1 MLAKNKKP
9 LNPAQTRALVVK
21 TIVWALFAIFFLW
34 TVFPIFWMISS
45 ALKVE
50 VEMFTIPPAWLF
62 KPSLRNFKGLEEA
75 FGIWKYLRNS
85 LIAAGTSTLIAVVF
99 GSMAGYGLSRGKI
112 PGKKHIAF
120 WMITTRMAP
129 IVGMIVP
136 LYMLFRSLH
145 LVGTL
150 GALIIAYTTFNLPF
164 AVWLMKAFFDDL
176 PREIEDAAMI
186 DGCSK
191 FRAFVSVA
199 LPMVRPGLVAVATLC
214 FMFAW
219 NDYGFAVVF
228 TSGATQTLPVATARL
243 MTEYGIVWGQVMT
256 LGTILLAPIL
266 IIGILIRKHLVHG
279 LTLGAV

>member
-1 MLAKNKKP
+1 MSENDKKP
-9 LNPAQTRALVVK
+9 AAPTQTKAFIIK
-21 TIVWALFAIFFLW
+21 TIGWILFAIFFLW
-34 TVFPIFWMISS
+34 TIFPIFWMLSS

-50 VEMFTIPPAWLF
+50 VGMFTIPPTWLF

-85 LIAAGTSTLIAVVF
+85 LIAAGTSTVIAIIF
-99 GSMAGYGLSRGKI
+99 GSMAGYGLSRGTI

-129 IVGMIVP
+129 IVGVIVP
-136 LYMLFRSLH
+136 LYMLFRYFH

-176 PREIEDAAMI
+176 PGEIEDAAMV

-191 FRAFVSVA
+191 FRTFVSIA

-256 LGTILLAPIL
+256 LGTILLSPVL
-266 IIGILIRKHLVHG
+266 LIGILIRKHLVRG

>member
-1 MLAKNKKP
+1 MLESDKRF
-9 LNPAQTRALVVK
+9 LDPAQTRAFVVK
-21 TIVWALFAIFFLW
+21 TVIWVLFAIFFLW
-34 TVFPIFWMISS
+34 TVFPIFWMVSS

-50 VEMFTIPPAWLF
+50 VEMFTIPPTWLF
-62 KPSLRNFKGLEEA
+62 KPSLRNFKNLEEA

-99 GSMAGYGLSRGKI
+99 GSMAGYGLSRGII
-112 PGKKHIAF
+112 PGKRHIAF

-129 IVGMIVP
+129 IVGVIVP
-136 LYMLFRSLH
+136 LYILFKSFH

-150 GALIIAYTTFNLPF
+150 RALIIAYTTFNLPF

-176 PREIEDAAMI
+176 PREIEDAAMV

-191 FRAFVSVA
+191 FRTFVSVA

-256 LGTILLAPIL
+256 LGTILLSPVL
-266 IIGILIRKHLVHG
+266 IIGIVIRKHLVHG

>member
-1 MLAKNKKP
+1 MSENDKKP
-9 LNPAQTRALVVK
+9 AAPTQTKAFIIK
-21 TIVWALFAIFFLW
+21 TIGWILFAIFFLW
-34 TVFPIFWMISS
+34 TIFPIFWMLSS

-50 VEMFTIPPAWLF
+50 VGMFTIPPTWLF

-85 LIAAGTSTLIAVVF
+85 LIAAGTSTVIAIIF
-99 GSMAGYGLSRGKI
+99 GSMAGYGLSRGTI

-129 IVGMIVP
+129 IVGVIVP
-136 LYMLFRSLH
+136 LYMLFRYFH

-150 GALIIAYTTFNLPF
+150 GAMIIAYTTFNLPF

-176 PREIEDAAMI
+176 PGEIEDAAMV

-191 FRAFVSVA
+191 FRTFVSIA

-256 LGTILLAPIL
+256 LGTILLSPVL
-266 IIGILIRKHLVHG
+266 LIGILIRKHLVRG

>member
-1 MLAKNKKP
+1 M
-9 LNPAQTRALVVK
+9 
-21 TIVWALFAIFFLW
+21 LFAIFFLW
-34 TVFPIFWMISS
+34 TVFPIFWMLSS

-50 VEMFTIPPAWLF
+50 VEMFTIPPKWF
-62 KPSLRNFKGLEEA
+62 FNPSLRNFENLQET
-75 FGIWKYLRNS
+75 FGIWKYLKNS
-85 LIAAGTSTLIAVVF
+85 LIAAGASTLIAVVF
-99 GSMAGYGLSRGKI
+99 GSMAGYGLSRGMI

-129 IVGMIVP
+129 IVGVIVP
-136 LYMLFRSLH
+136 LYMLFRYFH

-150 GALIIAYTTFNLPF
+150 SALIIAYTSFNLPF

-176 PREIEDAAMI
+176 PKEIEDAAMV

-191 FRAFVSVA
+191 FRIFVSIA

-228 TSGATQTLPVATARL
+228 TSGATQTLTVATARL

-256 LGTILLAPIL
+256 LGTILLSPVL
-266 IIGILIRKHLVHG
+266 LIGIIIRKHLVHG

>member
-1 MLAKNKKP
+1 MAGTKDAGLRLGGK
-9 LNPAQTRALVVK
+9 LSVVSR
-21 TIVWALFAIFFLW
+21 TIGWILFTIFLLW
-34 TVFPIFWMISS
+34 TVFPIYWMLSS
-45 ALKVE
+45 ALKIE
-50 VEMFTIPPAWLF
+50 VSMFTIPPTWFF
-62 KPSLRNFKGLEEA
+62 KPSLQNYKNLQKA
-75 FGIWKYLRNS
+75 FGIGKYIKNS
-85 LIAAGTSTLIAVVF
+85 VIAAGSSTLIAIIF

-129 IVGMIVP
+129 IVGVIVP
-136 LYMLFRSLH
+136 LYILFKTFH
-145 LVGTL
+145 MVGKL
-150 GALIIAYTTFNLPF
+150 PALIIAYTTFNLPF

-176 PREIEDAAMI
+176 PREMEEAAQV

-191 FRAFVSVA
+191 IRAFFNIA
-199 LPMVRPGLVAVATLC
+199 LPLVKPGLVAVATLC

-256 LGTILLAPIL
+256 LGTILLSPVL
-266 IIGILIRKHLVHG
+266 VIGIMIRKHLVRG
-279 LTLGAV
+279 LTFGAV